1 MIWCSLALLK
11 LNVSWCTL
19 ALFKIECLSRLLT
32 CPAVPSCLVYVC
44 SVVCFCKGW
53 RGSLPRRLLACLCT
67 HPEACL
73 WFSCVKWVTWH
84 CTPPWMPASKQKKN
98 LPDAGKGPAICM
110 HNLHCGTR
118 YLITVLA
125 LWLFRCPVRR
135 GAFGGQVRFLGD
147 FGVLVYPPQALP
159 GRAIALRL
167 C

>member
-1 MIWCSLALLK
+1 MFLVRKMGDLALH
-11 LNVSWCTL
+11 S
-19 ALFKIECLSRLLT
+19 ALDARLET
-32 CPAVPSCLVYVC
+32 
-44 SVVCFCKGW
+44 K
-53 RGSLPRRLLACLCT
+53 
-67 HPEACL
+67 
-73 WFSCVKWVTWH
+73 K
-84 CTPPWMPASKQKKN
+84 KKN

>member
-1 MIWCSLALLK
+1 MLTCSVQSGVVQFCGLVSAFIVRKMGDLALH
-11 LNVSWCTL
+11 S
-19 ALFKIECLSRLLT
+19 ALDARLET
-32 CPAVPSCLVYVC
+32 
-44 SVVCFCKGW
+44 K
-53 RGSLPRRLLACLCT
+53 
-67 HPEACL
+67 
-73 WFSCVKWVTWH
+73 
-84 CTPPWMPASKQKKN
+84 KKN